1 MRKLAKDIHR
11 LYRNGEK
18 GFTLIE
24 LLVVIGILAALA
36 GVVTL
41 SVTQF
46 IGRGGCEACK
56 TELHNCQTAVVAYRV
71 DYTTYLANCGA
82 YVGVPPLTLLTALKY
97 GGAWVVDAS
106 TGVVTDDCETAVPN
120 CSW

>member
-1 MRKLAKDIHR
+1 MRKLVKVIHK
-11 LYRNGEK
+11 LYRGGEK

-46 IGRGGCEACK
+46 IGRGACEACK
-56 TELHNCQTAVVAYRV
+56 TEIHNCQTAVVAYRV
-71 DYTTYLANCGA
+71 DNPAYLATCGA
-82 YVGVPPLTLLTALKY
+82 YVGSTLLTELKY
-97 GGAWVVDAS
+97 GDAWTVDAS
-106 TGVVTDDCETAVPN
+106 TGVVNPGTTCTAITN
-120 CSW
+120 CD

>member
-46 IGRGGCEACK
+46 IGRGACEACK
-56 TELHNCQTAVVAYRV
+56 TEIHNCQTAVVAYRV
-71 DYTTYLANCGA
+71 DVTTAPFYLDTCDD
-82 YVGVPPLTLLTALKY
+82 YVGLTLLTDLKY
-97 GGAWVVDAS
+97 GAAWTVDAS
-106 TGVVTDDCETAVPN
+106 NGVVSPGTTCSSIDN
-120 CSW
+120 CD